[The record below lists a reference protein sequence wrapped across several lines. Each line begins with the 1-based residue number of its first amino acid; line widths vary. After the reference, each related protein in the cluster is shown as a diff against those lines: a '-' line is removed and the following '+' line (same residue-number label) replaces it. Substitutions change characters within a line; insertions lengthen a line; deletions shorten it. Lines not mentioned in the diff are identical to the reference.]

1 MSIAAFF
8 KHGHMPTHINNT
20 KHQKTWLQISSIAAF
35 NKHNYSSIIVAAFLV
50 NAAKKNTAIASIFC
64 SVGRFIL
71 DIINHVS
78 IYFTTS
84 TTFNDLLCHCG
95 LIDKS
100 LSKLQGIVSHDDFG
114 KLVQSFPNSF
124 ITL

>member
-1 MSIAAFF
+1 M
-8 KHGHMPTHINNT
+8 
-20 KHQKTWLQISSIAAF
+20 
-35 NKHNYSSIIVAAFLV
+35 AAFLV
-50 NAAKKNTAIASIFC
+50 NAAKKNTTIASIFC

-114 KLVQSFPNSF
+114 KPVQFSKL
-124 ITL
+124 IHRTLAIATTMESDDKLLKEDPRVKLIQLTELTKNYEAIIAK

>member
-1 MSIAAFF
+1 M
-8 KHGHMPTHINNT
+8 
-20 KHQKTWLQISSIAAF
+20 
-35 NKHNYSSIIVAAFLV
+35 
-50 NAAKKNTAIASIFC
+50 
-64 SVGRFIL
+64 
-71 DIINHVS
+71 DIINHIS

-114 KLVQSFPNSF
+114 KPVQFSKL
-124 ITL
+124 IHRTLAIATTMESDDKLLKEDPRVKLIQLTELTKNYEAIIAK